1 MVEEEHNHEDH
12 EHSHEEPMGNPF
24 GNLDQDTQMKIQ
36 ELQALEQGFQQLMMQ
51 KNAFSLEK
59 NETVMIIDEVEKTEG
74 EVMRIL
80 GGQVAIKSTKEKILE
95 DMKKKQTLISTRL
108 KAIDEQE
115 KEISERS
122 EKLRDEV
129 MKTLQG

>member
-1 MVEEEHNHEDH
+1 MAEEHNHDH
-12 EHSHEEPMGNPF
+12 EEIEPNMGNPF
-24 GNLDQDTQMKIQ
+24 ANLDQDTQVKIQ
-36 ELQALEQGFQQLMMQ
+36 ELQGLEQAFQQVMMQ
-51 KNAFSLEK
+51 KNAFNLEN
-59 NETVMIIDEVEKTEG
+59 NETDMILDEVEKSEG

-95 DMKKKQTLISTRL
+95 DMKRKKELISTRL

-115 KEISERS
+115 KDISERS

-129 MKTLQG
+129 MKKIQSE